1 MINKNKDGLGE
12 VCLGRFL
19 DVSHGVGLLMPYW
32 IFPDSVI
39 PLSISTFQ
47 RVTSAELETDV
58 MEQQCGTFDKSMQ
71 ESFRDDV
78 IMEQG
83 KLPTFE
89 QYPEFLEDET
99 LVEELQRVFRNED
112 IAEADDEFDPY

>member
-1 MINKNKDGLGE
+1 
-12 VCLGRFL
+12 
-19 DVSHGVGLLMPYW
+19 
-32 IFPDSVI
+32 
-39 PLSISTFQ
+39 
-47 RVTSAELETDV
+47 
-58 MEQQCGTFDKSMQ
+58 
-71 ESFRDDV
+71 
-78 IMEQG
+78 MEQG